1 MSLDTKKML
10 SMGLLALS
18 VLSWILRRAG
28 FLYIPGLT
36 AFTLAAAMLIFGTAT
51 LSSNRQKKIFP
62 VLIIAFGLLNIVV
75 GALEIYSY
83 IKG

>member
-10 SMGLLALS
+10 SLILLAVS
-18 VLSWILRRAG
+18 VLSWIIRRAG
-28 FLYIPGLT
+28 FLYIPALT
-36 AFTLAAAMLIFGTAT
+36 AFTLAASMLIFGTAT
-51 LSSNRQKKIFP
+51 LNSNRQKKIFP
-62 VLIIAFGLLNIVV
+62 VMIIAFGLLNVVV